1 MDCHHLKAMA
11 PGKRVLTLADHIS
24 QITSADMKW
33 NAPPRSVAPNDS
45 LKSDLSMLEPPDSH
59 PQRTPSE
66 PLRETDSTASTVSMK
81 SESSMFEPPSFHL
94 QRAQSEP
101 SRETDSTASTVSVKS
116 ESSMFEPPSFH
127 LQRGQSE
134 PLRETDSRASN
145 VSMKS
150 DSSMY
155 EPPSFN
161 LKRKHGQLTEEISS
175 CSVCEEAVKDPVP
188 LLCGHQSCKQCVPS
202 FWDQYS
208 STAVYPCKTCGRRF
222 KGEPEHQTHSED
234 NKKNLNLPS
243 ASRPAPQNTTGP
255 AGREKRDQDLQSV
268 LLEKT
273 IKRVEMETE
282 KLQAEKEKLQA
293 EKETFQ
299 AEKETFQAEKEKF
312 QAEKEKSQAE
322 KEKFELEKRKLA
334 LEIQSL
340 EQKGSYDTYLPYSLP
355 RTLNLV

>member
-1 MDCHHLKAMA
+1 M
-11 PGKRVLTLADHIS
+11 
-24 QITSADMKW
+24 
-33 NAPPRSVAPNDS
+33 N
-45 LKSDLSMLEPPDSH
+45 
-59 PQRTPSE
+59 
-66 PLRETDSTASTVSMK
+66 
-81 SESSMFEPPSFHL
+81 F
-94 QRAQSEP
+94 
-101 SRETDSTASTVSVKS
+101 
-116 ESSMFEPPSFH
+116 
-127 LQRGQSE
+127 
-134 PLRETDSRASN
+134 
-145 VSMKS
+145 
-150 DSSMY
+150 
-155 EPPSFN
+155 SFN
-161 LKRKHGQLTEEISS
+161 
-175 CSVCEEAVKDPVP
+175 
-188 LLCGHQSCKQCVPS
+188 
-202 FWDQYS
+202 
-208 STAVYPCKTCGRRF
+208 
-222 KGEPEHQTHSED
+222 KGASLAE
-234 NKKNLNLPS
+234 NLNLPS